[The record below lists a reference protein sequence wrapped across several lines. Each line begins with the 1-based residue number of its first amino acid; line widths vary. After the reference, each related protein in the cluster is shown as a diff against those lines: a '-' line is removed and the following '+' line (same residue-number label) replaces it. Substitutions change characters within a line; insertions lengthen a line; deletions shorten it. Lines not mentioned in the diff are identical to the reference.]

1 MSSLSFQYTFT
12 KHPIFFL
19 NCLII
24 EYKKDKLMNQL
35 EGCLMKP
42 IVAQMSNQEYVIVLS
57 GPGLNK
63 DNVTLVLSERYDG

>member
-1 MSSLSFQYTFT
+1 
-12 KHPIFFL
+12 
-19 NCLII
+19 
-24 EYKKDKLMNQL
+24 MNQL

-63 DNVTLVLSERYDG
+63 DNMTLVLSERYDG